1 MPRKRD
7 ALVGKG
13 EWPERLCKGAAQT
26 RKGLR
31 NVFPNRI
38 LLQKQFLVTADNLSS
53 SRSTATKTVFS
64 DS

>member
-38 LLQKQFLVTADNLSS
+38 LLRSS
-53 SRSTATKTVFS
+53 SSPSTATKTVFS